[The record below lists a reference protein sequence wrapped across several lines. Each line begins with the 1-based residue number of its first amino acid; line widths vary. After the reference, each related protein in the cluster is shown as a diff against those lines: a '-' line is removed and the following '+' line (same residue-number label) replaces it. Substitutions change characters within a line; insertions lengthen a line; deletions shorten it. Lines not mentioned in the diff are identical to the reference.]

1 LVLTVDVQMPEIGD
15 PQEAVAESMK
25 KVSGLLR
32 KIVHLNLSE
41 GGRPVAWPV
50 RADGSR
56 SYLGGPG
63 GTIGRS
69 IREASGDT
77 WAEVSSNLPYSAVH
91 QFGGM
96 PKPRVSERSRKYFW
110 RMFYETGNEKWKWM
124 ALSRKTQ
131 FAVNIQAR
139 PYMQL
144 TEGDVAEIAAMVGL
158 DISASIFLN
167 DTSLASSLT

>member
-1 LVLTVDVQMPEIGD
+1 MITVDVEMPEMGD
-15 PQEAVAESMK
+15 PKEALADSMR

-32 KIVHLNLSE
+32 KIVNMNLAE
-41 GGRPVAWPV
+41 GGRPTSWAV

-63 GTIGRS
+63 GSIGRS
-69 IREASGDT
+69 IREASGDS
-77 WAEVSSNLPYSAVH
+77 WAEVSSGLPYSAIH

-96 PKPRVSERSRKYFW
+96 PKPRVSQRSRKYFW
-110 RMFYETGNEKWKWM
+110 AMFFETGNEKWKWM

-131 FAVNIQAR
+131 FAVNIPAR

-144 TEGDVAEIAAMVGL
+144 TEEDVAEIAAMVGK

-167 DTSLASSLT
+167 DSPKAQSLT